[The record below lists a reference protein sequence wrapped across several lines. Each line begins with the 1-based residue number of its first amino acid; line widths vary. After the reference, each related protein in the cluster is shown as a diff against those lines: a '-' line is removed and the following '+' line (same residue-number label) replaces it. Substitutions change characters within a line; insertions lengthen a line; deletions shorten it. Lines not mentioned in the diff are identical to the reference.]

1 MYRRFFSLLG
11 PGLLYAG
18 AAIGVSHLVQSTR
31 AGASF
36 GFELMWILL
45 AANLLKFPFF
55 EVGSRYVLATGNNL
69 ISAYFEK
76 GKWVLL
82 LFALMSL
89 LTMFPVQAALTAVT
103 AGIALTVTGLGIT
116 ISSMSLILILF
127 TLLVLIIGK
136 FSLLDKLVKVVILL
150 LTISTIVAVLGALM
164 KGNQISFGTH
174 HFDWMNRGHIL
185 FLIAFI
191 GWMPAPID
199 IVVWTSLWS
208 QAKYKKMQPAPSM
221 REVLIEF
228 RTGYFGT
235 MIVAAA
241 FLALGALVMHNS
253 SEDLSPSG
261 AVFAAQLIG
270 MYTSSIGHWAY
281 PVIAI
286 AALTTMLSTTL
297 TVTDAYPRT
306 LTQSFLLLLPEKWK
320 KYQQS
325 QYFLWIII
333 LSAGTYL
340 LISIPGNSMRF
351 LVDLATSIAFVTA
364 PFLALLNYYVITS
377 ANIPRQ
383 FQPARYLRI
392 WSWIG
397 ITFLSL
403 FTAYY
408 VYMLIKG

>member
-1 MYRRFFSLLG
+1 MIKRFISLLG

-36 GFELMWILL
+36 GFELMWVLL

-69 ISAYFEK
+69 VTAYFEK
-76 GKWVLL
+76 GKWVLV
-82 LFALMSL
+82 LFVLMSL
-89 LTMFPVQAALTAVT
+89 LTMFPVQAALTVVT
-103 AGIALTVTGLGIT
+103 AGLALNITGIGLS
-116 ISSMSLILILF
+116 ISSMSLILIFL
-127 TLLVLIIGK
+127 TMMVLIFGK
-136 FSLLDKLVKVVILL
+136 FSLLDKVVKVVILL
-150 LTISTIVAVLGALM
+150 LTISTIIAVIGALM
-164 KGNQISFGTH
+164 KGSTVSLNTQ

-191 GWMPAPID
+191 GWMPALID

-208 QAKYKKMQPAPSM
+208 QAKYKDLHPEPSI

-241 FLALGALVMHNS
+241 FLALGALVMNGS
-253 SEDLSPSG
+253 NETLSPSG
-261 AVFAAQLIG
+261 AVFAGQLIG
-270 MYTSSIGHWAY
+270 MYTSTIGQWAY

-306 LTQSFLLLLPEKWK
+306 LTQSFTYLLTEKWK
-320 KYQQS
+320 KHQRG
-325 QYFLWIII
+325 QYIFWIAV
-333 LSAGTYL
+333 LSSGVYL
-340 LISIPGNSMRF
+340 LIAVAGKSMHF
-351 LVDLATSIAFVTA
+351 LVDLATSISFVTA
-364 PFLALLNYYVITS
+364 PLLALLNYFVITS
-377 ANIPRQ
+377 ANIPKQ

-397 ITFLSL
+397 IIFLGL
-403 FTAYY
+403 FTIYY
-408 VYMLIKG
+408 VYILITG